1 MFTYKLGN
9 TTDIII
15 RSVDAGKI
23 GDYKF
28 QYADEPYT
36 ILKEKEVE
44 ISFTSVIKEAKT
56 NNTKLQYSQD
66 YPDTIKINNVELNDK
81 ILNLLYSKIDDGACT
96 ISENLNTDND
106 GYLYVNTWN
115 KTLYHIFIYD
125 DNGQLEY
132 AATKDDDGVFKLNK
146 PNSNYLIVYSYKGY
160 IGYSLKPLEN
170 IYVCLDISSIS
181 NTDDIT
187 STSFY
192 HFGLCAL
199 QINKDMFFRQN
210 TNSVDLIFKIVDLE
224 DTSIVIER
232 S

>member
-9 TTDIII
+9 TANVIISSI
-15 RSVDAGKI
+15 DAGKI
-23 GDYKF
+23 GDYQF

-44 ISFTSVIKEAKT
+44 LTFTSVIKEVQTRKME
-56 NNTKLQYSQD
+56 LQYSQD
-66 YPDTIKINNVELNDK
+66 YPHTVKINNVELNDK
-81 ILNLLYSKIDDGACT
+81 ILNLLYKKIDDGACT
-96 ISENLNTDND
+96 VSENHNSDTN
-106 GYLYVNTWN
+106 GYIYAKTLN

-125 DNGQLEY
+125 TNGQLENAFSY
-132 AATKDDDGVFKLNK
+132 SEDGIFKVNN
-146 PNSNYLIVYSYKGY
+146 PNSNYLIIYTYKGDV
-160 IGYSLKPLEN
+160 GYSLKPLEN
-170 IYVCLDISSIS
+170 IYVCLDINSIS

-192 HFGLCAL
+192 HFGKCAL

-210 TNSVDLIFKIVDLE
+210 TNTVDLIFKIIDLE
-224 DTSIVIER
+224 DTSIVVER